1 MTESTLSH
9 VAPSADTT
17 TQVHPANSGTSDS
30 GSFQARLAN
39 VTVRTRLLVLS
50 GIIAVLWAVLVIFSL
65 SGTSSVKS
73 HYTASTHGVAQ
84 LVAFHESYEAWFEA
98 DDTADIQ
105 ASLLQL
111 HVPSSNAILKLVAPI
126 PAAEEEVA
134 NKDLAAVLLYPATA
148 KLTAGVHHLQSLLTQ
163 YPAVTQAQV
172 KAATSG
178 NAAALVKAIGEKSAI
193 AKELA
198 VGYGAL
204 TPSVLDNLNANGNK
218 IGSTLDSLR
227 TLILILTLVSLI
239 IGGLAIWLTIRSIT
253 APLSRLTEAA
263 RRFALG
269 DVDIDLDDNGRD
281 EISTVARSFNEAI
294 AAQKGLADTF
304 DQFADGHIGVHV
316 EPRSDADTLSH
327 AFIAMQHKMADT
339 ISEISLSSESLSA
352 ASTEMAATSEET
364 GRAIQEIASAVNNV
378 ALGAEQQVRSV
389 DDARRVA
396 DELTE
401 ATRMSAQTA
410 EHTASAAEDAR
421 NLARDGVRAAE
432 QASEAMV
439 SVRDA
444 SLETTEAI
452 KTLGA
457 KSDQIGGIVSTI
469 TGIAAQTNLLAL
481 NAAIEAAR
489 AGEHGRGF
497 AVVAEEVRH
506 LAEESAQAAE
516 TIGGLIEEMQKET
529 ERAVRVVEDGAS
541 RTEGGVETVEQARDA
556 FVQIGQSV
564 EDMSSRVEEIAAAI
578 RQIAASGDQMRETM
592 TAVAAVAES
601 SSASTE
607 EVSASTEQSSA
618 STQQIAASAQQLANT
633 ADELEKLVGQF
644 VLS

>member
-1 MTESTLSH
+1 MTEPTSSD
-9 VAPSADTT
+9 AAAFSET
-17 TQVHPANSGTSDS
+17 TQVHQTVNPGTSGS
-30 GSFQARLAN
+30 GGLQARLAN
-39 VTVRTRLLVLS
+39 VKVRTRLLVLA
-50 GIIAVLWAVLVIFSL
+50 GIIAVLWAILVTFSL
-65 SGTSSVKS
+65 TGTSSVKS
-73 HYTASTHGVAQ
+73 HYTASTHGVSQ

-98 DDTADIQ
+98 DDTADV
-105 ASLLQL
+105 AVSLVEL
-111 HVPSSNAILKLVAPI
+111 HAPASNAVLKLVAPI
-126 PAAEEEVA
+126 PAAEEKVA
-134 NKDLAAVLLYPATA
+134 NKELAAVLLFPATPQ
-148 KLTAGVHHLQSLLTQ
+148 LTAGVHHLQSLLAE
-163 YPAVTQAQV
+163 YPAVTQAQ
-172 KAATSG
+172 AAAAASG
-178 NAAALVKAIGEKSAI
+178 NTAALLKAIEQKTAI
-193 AKELA
+193 GKALA

-204 TPSVLDNLNANGNK
+204 TPIVLANLNVNGNQ
-218 IGSTLDSLR
+218 IGSTLDSMR
-227 TLILILTLVSLI
+227 SLILILTLISLL
-239 IGGLAIWLTIRSIT
+239 IGGLAMVLTIRSIT
-253 APLSRLTEAA
+253 APLSRLTDAA

-269 DVDIDLDDNGRD
+269 DVDIELDESGRD

-294 AAQKGLADTF
+294 SAQKGLADTF

-316 EPRSDADTLSH
+316 EPRSDADTLAH

-339 ISEISLSSESLSA
+339 ISEISQSSESLSL

-378 ALGAEQQVRSV
+378 ALGAEQQVQSV

-401 ATRMSAQTA
+401 ATRVSAETA
-410 EHTASAAEDAR
+410 EHTAAAANDAR

-452 KTLGA
+452 KTLGQ

-529 ERAVRVVEDGAS
+529 ERAVRVVEDGAA

-607 EVSASTEQSSA
+607 EVSASTEESSA

-633 ADELEKLVGQF
+633 ADELEQLVGQF